1 MPLLDLGQGRE
12 ALDSQF
18 QRGPE
23 ALCMLLGFLD
33 CSSNSRTRRIVA
45 LLLGKVAE
53 ARIHF
58 SVLVRLALNGKFEA
72 IGRIEFTF
80 GKQQIHVPEGM
91 LEFLGRGGFE
101 YPGRFLAAMPAAYLG
116 EELVLDMRHRFAG
129 KAASRF
135 WMVTDGES
143 LVFILISLPR
153 IGADVRP
160 KDIVA
165 G

>member
-1 MPLLDLGQGRE
+1 MVKAAKRLTANSSAVRKRS
-12 ALDSQF
+12 ACCLDSSI
-18 QRGPE
+18 
-23 ALCMLLGFLD
+23 

-53 ARIHF
+53 AWIHF

-72 IGRIEFTF
+72 IGRIEFT
-80 GKQQIHVPEGM
+80 
-91 LEFLGRGGFE
+91 LENNRSMC
-101 YPGRFLAAMPAAYLG
+101 PKACWSSWAAVASNILAVSSPPYRRHTSAKSLYLICAIDSPA
-116 EELVLDMRHRFAG
+116 

-135 WMVTDGES
+135 WKKTKRKTQDNKHNTK
-143 LVFILISLPR
+143 PR
-153 IGADVRP
+153 NGADVRP